1 MIYVPKK
8 TDVQGSMS
16 FDLFTDYELQPEPAP
31 FFDTP
36 FTQAVISLNDM
47 KTPKPTEVV
56 NTPSSNVHQAL
67 RVPADRKLTDFGE
80 KIGGAKKDLYGCYR
94 DVLVYAA
101 KQNVRDTPVAKLWPK
116 PKYQKILD
124 TTNVEPWKIAA
135 IRALREAV
143 DRRPPA
149 TSYRL
154 YGWENRFVALRDLA
168 TAILNGELA
177 QDNFEAGLLE
187 AGKDCD
193 SALYLCANT
202 INNQFKLYEALGH
215 DNDMAPFTVSFR
227 IGRINYDHPELA
239 PKKFYQVSVKLPNHY
254 MPYPLGEP
262 EHYAGVVQCVK
273 SFLNLQRKNEEANNS
288 STSSKSLPKR
298 TQDDSSLYLV
308 RKWKTKSKD
317 GIDGYIFIGRKVNK
331 EWVELKAPFKTWQE
345 ARDYK
350 ENHLDEIIETFK
362 KFKYIP
368 NDRESQ
374 NVPREAGTRPV
385 RNANVTP
392 EEFLKAFG
400 FRGVEFGNWVENDKR
415 QGDLNLAYDALTDLA
430 YVLRVPTRA
439 LSLDGTLGLRFGSN
453 GSGGKNAAAAHYEP
467 ATVAINLTKKHGAGS
482 LAHEWFHAL
491 DHYFSSLRGN
501 RQGNYMTESKDTRYI
516 ARRGEAQYAA
526 AAKNYPDGVRKEII
540 LGFSNLVKAFES
552 SGLKERSQ
560 ELDNKRTKDY
570 WSTNLEMGAR
580 SFEVYVKDALAQV
593 GVRNDYLANIRSYD
607 AWQKEIEACG
617 VAEQAPAYPYPLP
630 GEMDAYREAFDSIID
645 AMEYKVQDNED
656 VALYSTS
663 NYEDVA
669 ALKSDCIPCADDL
682 LTDSQLA
689 MRKFAEEVLELNL
702 RYFDGPAEYH
712 GRYVPT
718 EDTVYLNQA
727 SEKPLDWTIW
737 HESFHAMKQ
746 LEPALYQDILDGV
759 EKTHPITP
767 EQIAAFKEAVHGP
780 NLSDSLCKEELLAN
794 AFADSKTRTERL
806 QEQST
811 GIAGKI
817 TAFMGTIAAKARS
830 YFGKSNDRLTQD
842 QFKDFEHGI
851 EKMASKVRDDNGKHT
866 FQVTKAHKILTADQH
881 TLEEYLHPCCAEL
894 KGALTPKHKPNYAD
908 PKKEKSMDTWI
919 CKELLKEHSPKETQ
933 QIMEVGS
940 AYGSNKK
947 YIHEVMKAAQKAY
960 ARV

>member
-8 TDVQGSMS
+8 TDKVGAMS

-31 FFDTP
+31 FWDTP
-36 FTQAVISLNDM
+36 FTNAVVSLTE
-47 KTPKPTEVV
+47 KTPA
-56 NTPSSNVHQAL
+56 PSAHAHQGL
-67 RVPADRKLTDFGE
+67 NGPADRKLTDFGE

-94 DVLVYAA
+94 DVLVYAF
-101 KQNVRDTPVAKLWPK
+101 KQNISDTPMSKLWPK

-124 TTNVEPWKIAA
+124 TTDVDPWKIAA

-143 DRRPPA
+143 DRKPPL
-149 TSYRL
+149 TSYRISS
-154 YGWENRFVALRDLA
+154 WERRFTVLRDIA
-168 TAILNGELA
+168 TSILNDELS
-177 QDNFEAGLLE
+177 QNDFENSLLYAGTDRE
-187 AGKDCD
+187 
-193 SALYLCANT
+193 SELYQCGHAVY
-202 INNQFKLYEALGH
+202 NQYKLYNALGH
-215 DNDMAPFTVSFR
+215 ENDMAPFTLHFQTSR
-227 IGRINYDHPELA
+227 IDYEHPDLPPREY
-239 PKKFYQVSVKLPNHY
+239 YQVSVQLPQHY
-254 MPYPLGEP
+254 MPYPLGERDS
-262 EHYAGVVQCVK
+262 YDAAIQCVK
-273 SFLNLQRKNEEANNS
+273 DYINMARKSDKAKLS
-288 STSSKSLPKR
+288 PKSTSKR
-298 TQDDSSLYLV
+298 TQDDPSLYLI
-308 RKWKTKSKD
+308 RQWKNKTKD
-317 GIDGYIFIGRKVNK
+317 GIKGYIFIGRKVND

-350 ENHLDEIIETFK
+350 KSHIDEILETFK

-368 NDRESQ
+368 NDREPQ
-374 NVPREAGTRPV
+374 NAPREAGSRPV
-385 RNANVTP
+385 RAANVTP

-453 GSGGKNAAAAHYEP
+453 GSGGKNSPSAHYEP
-467 ATVAINLTKKHGAGS
+467 ATIAINLTKKHGAGS

-491 DHYFSSLRGN
+491 DHYYSSLREN
-501 RQGNYMTESKDTRYI
+501 RQGIYMTESKDIRYI
-516 ARRGEAQYAA
+516 ARRGEDQYAA
-526 AAKNYPDGVRKEII
+526 AAPNYPDGVRKEII

-552 SGLKERSQ
+552 SGLKERSKK
-560 ELDNKRTKDY
+560 LDNKRTKDY

-607 AWQKEIEACG
+607 AWQKEIKACG

-630 GEMDAYREAFDSIID
+630 EEIDTYREAFDSIID

-663 NYEDVA
+663 NYEDVV
-669 ALKSDCIPCADDL
+669 ALKSDCIPCTDDL

-702 RYFDGPAEYH
+702 RYFIGPAEYH

-746 LEPALYQDILDGV
+746 LEPALYQGILDGV

-767 EQIAAFKEAVHGP
+767 KQIAAFKEAVHGP
-780 NLSDSLCKEELLAN
+780 NLSDMLCKEELLAN
-794 AFADSKTRTERL
+794 AFADSKTRAERL

-842 QFKDFEHGI
+842 QFKAFEHDI
-851 EKMASKVRDDNGKHT
+851 EKMASKIRDDNEKHS
-866 FQVTKAHKILTADQH
+866 FQVTKAHKIITADQRS
-881 TLEEYLHPCCAEL
+881 LDEYLHPIRAEF
-894 KGALTPKHKPNYAD
+894 KGALIPKHRPNYTD
-908 PKKEKSMDTWI
+908 PKKEKAMDTWI
-919 CKELLKEHSPKETQ
+919 CQELLKKHSKKEAQ
-933 QIMEVGS
+933 HIMEVGS

-947 YIHEVMKAAQKAY
+947 YIHEIMKAASKAY
-960 ARV
+960 IR